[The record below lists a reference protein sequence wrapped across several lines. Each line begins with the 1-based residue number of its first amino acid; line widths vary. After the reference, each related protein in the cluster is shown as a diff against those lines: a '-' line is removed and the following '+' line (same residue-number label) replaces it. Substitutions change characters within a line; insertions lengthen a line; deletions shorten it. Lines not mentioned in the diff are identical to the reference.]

1 MLSADTTGSWDEP
14 PERLAEPG
22 DGWGTGRRH
31 LADRLRRALR
41 LRPLPVGRRGDED
54 RAARRREQARA
65 REERGIEARRERL
78 ADAAAV
84 IAAVVLVGLG
94 AANLAAAGETGAA
107 VTKLVTGGLGL
118 VLLLVLA
125 ARRRP
130 VTPALAWAVY
140 GTTVALLLLV
150 LAAGLEVNG
159 ARRWLGGGA
168 LTLQPSEL
176 AKLAVPLVLAVVL
189 GSGRPT
195 WRRFAVALP
204 LAAVPIVLVAGQP
217 DLSTATLLTVTAV
230 AVLVIARVPARHLVP
245 VLAGAAVA
253 APLALGLLHDYQLA
267 RLGTFLTGSQSAA
280 GPGWAVRQARLAIA
294 WGGWWGDRT
303 DPVHTLA
310 AGYLPERETDLALAS
325 LASGWGAVAAGLAVV
340 AGLVIVWR
348 CVVGSRSPRSATGRL
363 LCAGFAV
370 LLGVELVVSTGGNL
384 GLLPVAGV
392 PFPVLSAG
400 GTATVVHLAALGLAL
415 GGRRDGA
422 RRPLWA
428 PAARNRP
435 RLARTAMA
443 TVTLV
448 LAVFAGYGV
457 GLVRDPAALA
467 AGVDQMTRC
476 VTIPAPRGAI
486 VDRHG
491 AVLATDAGDRDVQLV
506 PALLRATPGAV
517 DRLAALLGRP
527 PAAIHALVDPLP
539 TTTIGADAGVVPGPT
554 GDAVT
559 RAALPGVVVVPA
571 PRRSYPTGPVL
582 APVLGWVGAATPT
595 ETARQADLDPRG
607 TTGRAGLEETYDG
620 VLRGVPGEQCFW
632 VDPTGRPVAAAAR
645 RDPVPGATLAST
657 IDLGM
662 QQRLVTDVAASLD
675 GSPRGA
681 VGAAVA
687 MDPRSGAVLA
697 LASWP
702 SHDDA
707 LYGPPLDAAAL
718 EAASSGPG
726 SPTLDHAIAS
736 AVPPGSTYKLV
747 NAAADMVHPAIP
759 PDRVIPTGGSFTYGD
774 HTFDNWRVLPP
785 QDLVDAIAWSNDVY
799 FYQLAVALGPETMID
814 TAHALGVGSPTGID
828 LPGESSGYLGT
839 PASVAAAG
847 GTWYPGST
855 VILGIG
861 QGPIQVT
868 PLQDAR
874 WTAAVA
880 TGALATPY
888 LGMTVGTGAGAT
900 VLPHPAPSPL
910 PFADLLGPVRAGMQ
924 AMVTSGTGTAL
935 ANLGVPVEAKSG
947 TAEDPSVPGGGVDD
961 WMTAA
966 APAAAP
972 GLVVTALAQRPDSG
986 ESRTA
991 QVAADMMR
999 TYGSAAP

>member
-1 MLSADTTGSWDEP
+1 MLNDDAGGGWDEAARVP
-14 PERLAEPG
+14 DPG
-22 DGWGTGRRH
+22 AGWGRTRRGPV
-31 LADRLRRALR
+31 ARLRRWLR
-41 LRPLPVGRRGDED
+41 RAVPTRRAGRQD
-54 RAARRREQARA
+54 RAAHRRERARA
-65 REERGIEARRERL
+65 REERGAEPRRE
-78 ADAAAV
+78 AAADV
-84 IAAVVLVGLG
+84 AAVLAAVTLLGLG

-107 VTKLVTGGLGL
+107 ATKLVTGGLGL

-130 VTPALAWAVY
+130 VTPGLAWAVW
-140 GTTVALLLLV
+140 GTTVALLLAVLV
-150 LAAGLEVNG
+150 AGLEVNG

-176 AKLAVPLVLAVVL
+176 AKLAVPLVLAAVL
-189 GSGRPT
+189 GHGRPT

-217 DLSTATLLTVTAV
+217 DLSTATLLTATAA
-230 AVLVIARVPARHLVP
+230 AVLVIARVPSRHLLP

-294 WGGWWGDRT
+294 RGGWWGDRT

-325 LASGWGAVAAGLAVV
+325 LASGWGAVAAGLAVL

-348 CVVGSRSPRSATGRL
+348 CVLGARSPRSAAGRL

-384 GLLPVAGV
+384 GLLPIAGV
-392 PFPVLSAG
+392 PFPILSAG

-422 RRPLWA
+422 RRALWTSD
-428 PAARNRP
+428 ARVRP
-435 RLARTAMA
+435 RLARSVVA
-443 TVTLV
+443 TVTVV

-457 GLVRDPAALA
+457 GIVRDPAALA

-476 VTIPAPRGAI
+476 VTIPAPRGA
-486 VDRHG
+486 VLDRHG
-491 AVLATDAGDRDVQLV
+491 ALLAGDAGDRDVRLA
-506 PALLRATPGAV
+506 PALLRADPGAPT
-517 DRLAALLGRP
+517 RLAALLGRS
-527 PAAIHALVDPLP
+527 PAAVHALVDPAP
-539 TTTIGADAGVVPGPT
+539 ATTVDLDAGVVPGPV
-554 GDAVT
+554 GDAVA
-559 RAALPGVVVVPA
+559 RAALPGTVVVPA
-571 PRRSYPTGPVL
+571 ARRAYPTGPTL
-582 APVLGWVGAATPT
+582 APVLGWVGAATPVQ
-595 ETARQADLDPRG
+595 TARQTDLDPRG
-607 TTGRAGLEETYDG
+607 TTGRAGLELTYDA
-620 VLRGVPGEQCFW
+620 VLRGVAGEQCFW
-632 VDPTGRPVAAAAR
+632 VDPVGRPMAAAAR
-645 RDPVPGATLAST
+645 RDPVPGATLVTT

-662 QQRLVTDVAASLD
+662 QQRLVADVAASLA
-675 GSPRGA
+675 GSPPGA

-702 SHDDA
+702 SHDNG
-707 LYGPPLDAAAL
+707 LYGPPLDTTALKGASAA
-718 EAASSGPG
+718 PG
-726 SPTLDHAIAS
+726 SPLLDHAIAS

-747 NAAADMVHPAIP
+747 NATADMIRPVIP
-759 PDRVIPTGGSFTYGD
+759 PERVIPTGGSFTYGD
-774 HTFDNWRVLPP
+774 HTFNNWRVLPP
-785 QDLVDAIAWSNDVY
+785 QNLVDAIAWSNDVY

-814 TAHALGVGSPTGID
+814 TAHALGVGSATGID
-828 LPGESSGYLGT
+828 LPGESPGYLGT
-839 PASVAAAG
+839 PATVAAAG

-880 TGALATPY
+880 TGALATPH
-888 LGMTVGTGAGAT
+888 LGMAVGTGPGAT
-900 VLPHPAPSPL
+900 ALPHPMPTPL
-910 PFADLLGPVRAGMQ
+910 PFADRLEPVRAGMR
-924 AMVTSGTGTAL
+924 AMVTVGTGSAL
-935 ANLGVPVEAKSG
+935 AGVGVPVEAKSG
-947 TAEDPSVPGGGVDD
+947 TAQDPSVPEGGVDD

-966 APAAAP
+966 APSGDP
-972 GLVVTALAQRPDSG
+972 WLVVTALAQRPDTG
-986 ESRTA
+986 GSRTMD
-991 QVAADMMR
+991 VVADMMR
-999 TYGSAAP
+999 TYGASAP